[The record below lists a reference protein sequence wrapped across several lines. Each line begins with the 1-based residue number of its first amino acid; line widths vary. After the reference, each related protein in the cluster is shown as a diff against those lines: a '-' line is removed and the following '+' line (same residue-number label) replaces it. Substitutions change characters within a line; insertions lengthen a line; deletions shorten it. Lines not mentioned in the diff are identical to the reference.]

1 MKVSKRYLT
10 PGEAEAA
17 SYGLARNLSPHVIAS
32 ILDVPTDLIRTV
44 EASLNHLRIRTKYV
58 ETVMAEVLEI
68 RNETDAAN
76 KEKFGHTGSHS
87 FQAAVKQ

>member
-17 SYGLARNLSPHVIAS
+17 MYGLARNLSPHVIAS

-58 ETVMAEVLEI
+58 ETVMAEVTEI
-68 RNETDAAN
+68 RDEVDAKN
-76 KEKFGHTGSHS
+76 KAKQGHPGAYS
-87 FQAAVKQ
+87 FQAAIE